1 MTMPGMPV
9 SIGCAVLLSPGAA
22 GPPDTG
28 VIVGITQ
35 ATLTAS
41 GMPLA
46 TTGSICQM
54 INSISGVPYPLPIGS
69 VGASTG
75 ITVDGQGLVRM
86 GDQIPSG
93 PGVMLILG
101 PPAAPFVND
110 SNSP

>member
-1 MTMPGMPV
+1 MMPGMPV
-9 SIGCAVLLSPGAA
+9 SIGCAVLLSPGAS

-35 ATLTAS
+35 ATLTAG

-46 TTGSICQM
+46 TAGSICQM
-54 INSISGVPYPLPIGS
+54 VNSISGVPYPLPIGS

-75 ITVDGQGLVRM
+75 LTVDGQGLVRM

-110 SNSP
+110 SNAP